1 MLDTYGWVN
10 ASSSDL
16 DFTGGW
22 VSSGGGNWLDG
33 GELDI
38 TMDCAWLDSS
48 PGFDLDITIG
58 CEWLDFNEK
67 SKFQDIFK

>member
-1 MLDTYGWVN
+1 MLDTY
-10 ASSSDL
+10 
-16 DFTGGW
+16 GW
-22 VSSGGGNWLDG
+22 VSSGGGNWLDGDG

-38 TMDCAWLDSS
+38 TMDCAWL